1 MSSGMQFSE
10 KEIQENLA
18 QAEKGVNQ
26 YLTNNKDQIRDEIFK
41 SAMNNVPKKLKEWLT
56 HPKVDELSPQAK
68 EGIMKA
74 IKEKRWAHIVDAFLD
89 DIAFGTGGIRG
100 VAAFAKRDD
109 ESELEKLYGEGIG
122 SAILK
127 GPNTINDLVLM
138 IKSAGVAQYAKENG
152 LKSIVIGFDSRIQ
165 GQAFAELIA
174 KFFLN
179 QGMTVYLFDEAC
191 PYPELT
197 FAIPH
202 LQADMGILISASHN
216 DRRYNGYKLSS
227 RTGAQFE
234 IAERDKIY
242 FQYILHVK
250 FEDIQIQETMPQD
263 AENLIFLGGE
273 KPLDNRDY
281 YGRQDSLVNMHKAH
295 IEHIRDFILDK
306 EMMKVW
312 APQCRLGFCAYHG
325 AGRKAVPK
333 LLDQFYFKNVHV
345 ISSLH
350 ELDGRFPCF
359 ALEQQPD
366 PGDTIAGEVAV
377 NEFKKEYGNDTFS
390 TVDLIIGT
398 DPDADR
404 AGFIMQVPEPQIK
417 TYQEINK
424 KTPHLEKA
432 LQIAIPTYQKR
443 EDFSWHLLDADN
455 AWTILLWYRLMREAE
470 KNGGIVPDRDKKFL
484 SLSHTTSDSMVH
496 LVRKHGLGV
505 VKTWV
510 GFAFLANAVYMV
522 WNGKMVEQEIDRW
535 RAMGTVMGTGDP
547 EKDLGKK
554 IFPEQA
560 HMVLFDA
567 MDMATG
573 KRSYNFAALEQSNGF
588 SILGPKPAQGEIWGK
603 GGHVRD
609 KDGTFAAM
617 LIAEVQ
623 AYAKSIG
630 KSLIELL
637 DEHIYLD
644 PDIGL
649 YINYYEPE
657 PYWGQF
663 EGPTGMSDKINT
675 LWKVED
681 LRKTFEK
688 GDSLSFGKLKV
699 LSIQSYRTG
708 KYDALH
714 RWRLDESLPYFNGFP
729 DEGIRFFFDEHQE
742 SHLTVR
748 PSGTSQC
755 LRFHVQLKA
764 QNVDHNNLYDKKRDT
779 YQLAKDIVADIRK
792 IIGC

>member
-1 MSSGMQFSE
+1 MSSRLQLSV
-10 KEIQENLA
+10 KEIQEYLSR
-18 QAEKGVNQ
+18 AEKGVNQ
-26 YLTNNKDQIRDEIFK
+26 YLTSNKDQIREEIFN

-56 HPKVDELSPQAK
+56 HPKVDELSPRAK
-68 EGIMKA
+68 EGIIKA
-74 IKEKRWAHIVDAFLD
+74 IQEERWANIVDAFLD
-89 DIAFGTGGIRG
+89 DISFGTGGIRG
-100 VAAFAKRDD
+100 VAAFATQDN
-109 ESELEKLYGEGIG
+109 ESELEKLYSDGIG
-122 SAILK
+122 SPILK

-138 IKSAGVAQYAKENG
+138 IKSAGVAKYAKENG

-165 GQAFAELIA
+165 GQAFAELIV

-202 LQADMGILISASHN
+202 LRADMGILISASHN

-242 FQYILHVK
+242 FQYILRVQ
-250 FEDIQIQETMPQD
+250 FDDIQIHENMPQN
-263 AENLIFLGGE
+263 AEKLIFLGGE
-273 KPLDNRDY
+273 KPLSGRDY
-281 YGRQDSLVNMHKAH
+281 YGRQDSLIDMHKAH

-306 EMMKVW
+306 EMMKEW

-325 AGRKAVPK
+325 AGRTAVPK
-333 LLDQFYFKNVHV
+333 LLEQFDFKHVHV

-377 NEFKKEYGNDTFS
+377 NEFKKEYGENTFS
-390 TVDLIIGT
+390 NVDLVIGT

-404 AGFIMQVPEPQIK
+404 AGFIMRVPEKQTDCYK
-417 TYQEINK
+417 SINQ

-432 LQIAIPTYQKR
+432 LKSAIPNYQKR
-443 EDFSWHLLDADN
+443 DDYSWHLLDADN

-470 KNGGIVPDRDKKFL
+470 SNGGVIPDRDMKFL

-510 GFAFLANAVYMV
+510 GFAFLANSVYMV
-522 WNGKMVEQEIDRW
+522 WNGKMIEQEIEKW
-535 RAMGTVMGTGDP
+535 RSLETVAGTGNP

-554 IFPEQA
+554 IFSEQA

-567 MDMATG
+567 MEMDTEN
-573 KRSYNFAALEQSNGF
+573 RSYNFAALEQSNGF
-588 SILGPKPAQGEIWGK
+588 SILGPKPAQGEIWGM

-623 AYAKSIG
+623 AYAKSKG

-644 PDIGL
+644 PDIIGA
-649 YINYYEPE
+649 
-657 PYWGQF
+657 
-663 EGPTGMSDKINT
+663 S
-675 LWKVED
+675 
-681 LRKTFEK
+681 
-688 GDSLSFGKLKV
+688 S
-699 LSIQSYRTG
+699 
-708 KYDALH
+708 
-714 RWRLDESLPYFNGFP
+714 
-729 DEGIRFFFDEHQE
+729 
-742 SHLTVR
+742 
-748 PSGTSQC
+748 
-755 LRFHVQLKA
+755 KA
-764 QNVDHNNLYDKKRDT
+764 RQVCQIK
-779 YQLAKDIVADIRK
+779 
-792 IIGC
+792 